1 MIHFAS
7 TEAELSELQGD
18 GASLRT
24 HLQRAAGT
32 GRVDDRLFNECP
44 KEGLAVWT
52 AFTQVGRSRPS
63 GLGASSISLQ
73 EIEAWQRLYGVR
85 LTAWELDTIIE
96 LDSVFVRRASKKK
109 G

>member
-1 MIHFAS
+1 MIDFAS

-32 GRVDDRLFNECP
+32 GRIDGRLFNECP

-63 GLGASSISLQ
+63 GFGASSISLQ

>member
-1 MIHFAS
+1 M
-7 TEAELSELQGD
+7 SELQGD

-32 GRVDDRLFNECP
+32 GRIDDRLFNECP
-44 KEGLAVWT
+44 KQCLPLWT
-52 AFTQVGRSRPS
+52 AFTQIGRSRPS
-63 GLGASSISLQ
+63 GFGASAISLQ

-96 LDSVFVRRASKKK
+96 LDAVFVQRASKKK

>member
-1 MIHFAS
+1 MNFAS
-7 TEAELSELQGD
+7 VEAELSELQGD

-24 HLQRAAGT
+24 HLQRAAET
-32 GRVDDRLFNECP
+32 GRIDDRLFNECP
-44 KEGLAVWT
+44 RECLPVWT
-52 AFTQVGRSRPS
+52 AYVQIARSRAA
-63 GLGASSISLQ
+63 GFGATGISLQ

-96 LDSVFVRRASKKK
+96 LDAVFMKRASKKK

>member
-1 MIHFAS
+1 M
-7 TEAELSELQGD
+7 SELQGD

-32 GRVDDRLFNECP
+32 GRIDDRLFNECP
-44 KEGLAVWT
+44 KEVRAIWET
-52 AFTQVGRSRPS
+52 FTQIGRSRPS
-63 GLGASSISLQ
+63 GFGVSAVSLQ
-73 EIEAWQRLYGVR
+73 EIESWQRLYGVR

-96 LDSVFVRRASKKK
+96 LDAVFVQRASKKK